1 MNTQDILKQYD
12 FLRPDKHSA
21 FIQEAFAEAEEQTR
35 HDLDINCDISFDEN
49 GSREGEATPE
59 EIKALAD
66 SLDVEIDLED
76 TGIFCPLWDV
86 INRTFFKNYGEALD
100 RYSYFTKE
108 GVDSEMKNLA
118 RGEIV
123 LSGY

>member
-49 GSREGEATPE
+49 GSREGKLRPKRLRHWPIVWMLRLTLK
-59 EIKALAD
+59 IR
-66 SLDVEIDLED
+66 
-76 TGIFCPLWDV
+76 G
-86 INRTFFKNYGEALD
+86 FFVRCG
-100 RYSYFTKE
+100 
-108 GVDSEMKNLA
+108 M
-118 RGEIV
+118 
-123 LSGY
+123 